1 MEFPFSV
8 NNLLGSTISK
18 LDNTVTPFRKN
29 ADGYDAR
36 QLRRQLMEVI
46 DRMGEASARAQG
58 LRTIITTGRKLEL
71 SDHILY
77 VMRDDQLN
85 DNKGAVIG
93 ILKIGNKK
101 LFVYD
106 TKGRVHEMEPMCVL
120 DFYVHESRQRMG
132 CGKLLFEYFLKDQD
146 IDPRH
151 LAIDKPSFKFSQFL
165 KKYYNLKAELPQV
178 NNFVV
183 YEGFFSSL
191 TSQDNSRGRRGYSR
205 PPLHPNTNYNN
216 SEVKAGRRQGSSH
229 YRYRNS
235 LSSQLESD
243 TYEPSNRS
251 SPRRGENMT
260 PEIIPTPP
268 RAPSH
273 TEVLERL
280 LSERDKIKQL
290 RGTSPSTKHRTIGAS
305 ASHYT
310 RHSNTPSETD
320 SRPNT
325 TSVLHLQTRGSG
337 GRGSRHSQNRNQNA
351 GTNGDRSPPLLQ
363 REPPINYQEKMNLH
377 QDYMGRNGHL
387 KVTKGIPS
395 SLPSINNH
403 QSKTQ
408 YSENP
413 ASNILAG
420 IPTPWKGNF
429 PSNSNWTVYG
439 APNNYQTIGSR
450 HYNHTRLW

>member
-165 KKYYNLKAELPQV
+165 KKHYNLKAELPQV

-183 YEGFFSSL
+183 YEGFFSSR
-191 TSQDNSRGRRGYSR
+191 TFEDNSRGRRGYSR

-235 LSSQLESD
+235 PSSQLESD

-280 LSERDKIKQL
+280 LSER
-290 RGTSPSTKHRTIGAS
+290 
-305 ASHYT
+305 
-310 RHSNTPSETD
+310 E
-320 SRPNT
+320 
-325 TSVLHLQTRGSG
+325 GSG

-387 KVTKGIPS
+387 KVTNGIPS

-450 HYNHTRLW
+450 HYSHTRLW

>member
-1 MEFPFSV
+1 MEFQFSV
-8 NNLLGSTISK
+8 NNLLGSTITK
-18 LDNTVTPFRKN
+18 LDNTLTPFRKN

-46 DRMGEASARAQG
+46 DQMGEASARAQG

-85 DNKGAVIG
+85 NHKGAVIG
-93 ILKIGNKK
+93 ILKIGYKK

-132 CGKLLFEYFLKDQD
+132 CGKLLFEYMLKEQD
-146 IDPRH
+146 VDPRH

-165 KKYYNLKAELPQV
+165 KKHYNLKAELPQV
-178 NNFVV
+178 NNFTV
-183 YEGFFSSL
+183 YEGFFSGRML
-191 TSQDNSRGRRGYSR
+191 EDNSRGRRGFSR

-216 SEVKAGRRQGSSH
+216 SEVRAGRRQGSSQ

-235 LSSQLESD
+235 PSSQLESD
-243 TYEPSNRS
+243 IYHPSNRS
-251 SPRRGENMT
+251 SPRRGENRT
-260 PEIIPTPP
+260 PEMNPDPPKAPSHTPP

-273 TEVLERL
+273 TDVLERL
-280 LSERDKIKQL
+280 LSER
-290 RGTSPSTKHRTIGAS
+290 
-305 ASHYT
+305 
-310 RHSNTPSETD
+310 E
-320 SRPNT
+320 
-325 TSVLHLQTRGSG
+325 GSG

-351 GTNGDRSPPLLQ
+351 GTSGSDSPPLLQ
-363 REPPINYQEKMNLH
+363 REAPINFQEKMNLH
-377 QDYMGRNGHL
+377 QDYMGRNGQL
-387 KVTKGIPS
+387 KVTKGMPS
-395 SLPSINNH
+395 SLPSINN

-413 ASNILAG
+413 ANNILAG
-420 IPTPWKGNF
+420 IPSPWRGNF

-439 APNNYQTIGSR
+439 TPNNYQTIGSR

>member
-165 KKYYNLKAELPQV
+165 KKHYNLKAELPQV

-235 LSSQLESD
+235 PSSQLESD

-280 LSERDKIKQL
+280 LSER
-290 RGTSPSTKHRTIGAS
+290 
-305 ASHYT
+305 
-310 RHSNTPSETD
+310 E
-320 SRPNT
+320 
-325 TSVLHLQTRGSG
+325 GSG

>member
-165 KKYYNLKAELPQV
+165 KKHYNLKAELPQV

-235 LSSQLESD
+235 PSSQLESD

-280 LSERDKIKQL
+280 LSER
-290 RGTSPSTKHRTIGAS
+290 
-305 ASHYT
+305 
-310 RHSNTPSETD
+310 E
-320 SRPNT
+320 
-325 TSVLHLQTRGSG
+325 
-337 GRGSRHSQNRNQNA
+337 
-351 GTNGDRSPPLLQ
+351 
-363 REPPINYQEKMNLH
+363 
-377 QDYMGRNGHL
+377 
-387 KVTKGIPS
+387 
-395 SLPSINNH
+395 
-403 QSKTQ
+403 
-408 YSENP
+408 
-413 ASNILAG
+413 
-420 IPTPWKGNF
+420 
-429 PSNSNWTVYG
+429 
-439 APNNYQTIGSR
+439 
-450 HYNHTRLW
+450 